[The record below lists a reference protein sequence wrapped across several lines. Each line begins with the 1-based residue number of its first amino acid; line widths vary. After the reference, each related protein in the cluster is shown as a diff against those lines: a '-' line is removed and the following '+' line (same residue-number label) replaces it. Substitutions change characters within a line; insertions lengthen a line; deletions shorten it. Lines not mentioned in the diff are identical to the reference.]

1 MIIAGTG
8 HRPNKLGGYSDS
20 AFDALCEIIHD
31 WLDENPQVEKIISG
45 MALGWDMALAD
56 TAVVKGI
63 PLVAA
68 VPFVGQE
75 RMWPDKS
82 RRVYHDLLGKATEV
96 VTVSDGGYAPWKMQ
110 TRNAW
115 MVDSCTHVLAMWDG
129 SAGGTANCVKYAQG
143 VNKPVINLWSP
154 LGVRVDKYDT
164 TR

>member
-8 HRPNKLGGYSDS
+8 HRPNKLGGYSDV

-31 WLDENPQVEKIISG
+31 WLDENPRVEKIISG

-56 TAVVKGI
+56 TAVVRGI

-82 RRVYHDLLGKATEV
+82 KRIYQELLSGASEV
-96 VTVSDGGYAPWKMQ
+96 VVVSEGEYAPWKMQ
-110 TRNAW
+110 IRNKW
-115 MVDSCTHVLAMWDG
+115 MVDNCDTVLATWNGTD
-129 SAGGTANCVKYAQG
+129 GGTANCVRYAQAA
-143 VNKPVINLWSP
+143 NKPIVNLW
-154 LGVRVDKYDT
+154 DKFNRDAQPQ
-164 TR
+164 

>member
-8 HRPNKLGGYSDS
+8 HRPNKLGGYSDV
-20 AFDALCEIIHD
+20 AFDGLCEIIHD

-56 TAVVKGI
+56 TAVVRGI

-82 RRVYHDLLGKATEV
+82 KRIYQELLSGASEV
-96 VTVSDGGYAPWKMQ
+96 VVVSEGEYAPWKMQ
-110 TRNAW
+110 VRNKW
-115 MVDSCTHVLAMWDG
+115 MVDNCDTVLAIWNGTD
-129 SAGGTANCVKYAQG
+129 GGTANCVRYAQAA
-143 VNKPVINLWSP
+143 NKPIVNLW
-154 LGVRVDKYDT
+154 DKYEQKQ
-164 TR
+164 